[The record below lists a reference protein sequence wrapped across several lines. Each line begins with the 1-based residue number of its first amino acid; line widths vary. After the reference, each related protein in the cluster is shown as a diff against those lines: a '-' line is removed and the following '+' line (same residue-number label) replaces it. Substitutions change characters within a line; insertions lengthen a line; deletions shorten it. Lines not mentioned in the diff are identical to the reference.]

1 MKNTKSKT
9 ITMGGSYERPLVK
22 RVFKRVLPD
31 VSALKFYLVN
41 RDKENW
47 KNVQPDSAPVDE
59 GSDSI
64 GEMLESIRK
73 AAIKKSGKK

>member
-1 MKNTKSKT
+1 
-9 ITMGGSYERPLVK
+9 MGGSYERPLVK